1 MLSTSKKELLKLII
15 DKLQDKS
22 YLNLIHDKLIKLKKK
37 LIAYYIIVFCLSFIC
52 LYYVTCFCA
61 VYRNSQKYWFL
72 GCLES
77 LGIDTSVSLIGCIF
91 LAFLRYVSIKKRI
104 KYLFILYNIISNL
117 L

>member
-22 YLNLIHDKLIKLKKK
+22 YLNLIHDKLTKLKKK
-37 LIAYYIIVFCLSFIC
+37 LIAYYIIVFFLSFIC

-61 VYRNSQKYWFL
+61 VYRNSQKYWFY

-77 LGIDTSVSLIGCIF
+77 FGIDTLVAIGICIF
-91 LAFLRYVSIKKRI
+91 LAFFRYISIKKHI
-104 KYLFILYNIISNL
+104 KCFYILANIISTFL
-117 L
+117 